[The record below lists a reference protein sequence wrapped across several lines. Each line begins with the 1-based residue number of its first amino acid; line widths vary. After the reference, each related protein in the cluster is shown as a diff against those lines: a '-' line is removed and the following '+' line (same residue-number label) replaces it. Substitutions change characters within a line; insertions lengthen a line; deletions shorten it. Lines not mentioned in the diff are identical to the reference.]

1 MSLDRR
7 SLTKVIWNGVL
18 AGLALLA
25 IALLV
30 RYQAVQSPLY
40 DTSRAYVESMERAFR
55 QVESGAAEPADF
67 RDATDGFAGFELPE
81 ANMEGLIGEFAG
93 RCYTVWRRPGVGAGA
108 GLVSAPLS
116 CAADPRLEFSQSY
129 AEQVAVVPSSG
140 VESTPIEWDTLLPP
154 SRTPGWFVLVISLLV
169 WLAFN
174 SFVSITLV
182 MYRRRRKT

>member
-7 SLTKVIWNGVL
+7 SLTKIVWNGVL
-18 AGLALLA
+18 AGLALFA

-30 RYQAVQSPLY
+30 RYQVVQSPLY

-55 QVESGAAEPADF
+55 RLESGDATPADF
-67 RDATDGFAGFELPE
+67 RDPTDGFAGFALPE
-81 ANMEGLIGEFAG
+81 ANMEGIIGEFAG
-93 RCYTVWRRPGVGAGA
+93 RCYVVWYRPGVGAGA
-108 GLVSAPLS
+108 GVLGSEMS
-116 CAADPRLEFSQSY
+116 CMAQPSLEFSQSY
-129 AEQVAVVPSSG
+129 ARQVVVVPADRAAD
-140 VESTPIEWDTLLPP
+140 VAIEWDELLPP
-154 SRTPGWFVLVISLLV
+154 SRTPTWFVLVIALLV

>member
-7 SLTKVIWNGVL
+7 SLTKIIWNSLL

-30 RYQAVQSPLY
+30 RYQVVQSPVY

-55 QVESGAAEPADF
+55 LLESGDATPTDF
-67 RDATDGFAGFELPE
+67 RDPTDGFAGFDLPE
-81 ANMEGLIGEFAG
+81 AGMEGLIGEFAG
-93 RCYTVWRRPGVGAGA
+93 RCYTVWQRPGVGAGA
-108 GLVSAPLS
+108 GLVSSALP
-116 CAADPRLEFSQSY
+116 CTVDPRLEFSQSY
-129 AEQVAVVPSSG
+129 AEQIVVVPSTG
-140 VESTPIEWDTLLPP
+140 PKSTPIEWDALLPP
-154 SRTPGWFVLVISLLV
+154 SRTPAWFVLVVSLLV

>member
-7 SLTKVIWNGVL
+7 SLTKIVWNGVL

-25 IALLV
+25 IGLLV

-55 QVESGAAEPADF
+55 SLESGEASPADF
-67 RDATDGFAGFELPE
+67 RDPTDGFAGFELPE
-81 ANMEGLIGEFAG
+81 AGMEGLIGEFAG
-93 RCYTVWRRPGVGAGA
+93 RCYAVWQRPGVGAGA
-108 GLVSAPLS
+108 GVVSGALP
-116 CAADPRLEFSQSY
+116 CAVDPRLEFSQSY
-129 AEQVAVVPSSG
+129 VEQVVVVPSTGS
-140 VESTPIEWDTLLPP
+140 ESTPVEWDALLPP
-154 SRTPGWFVLVISLLV
+154 SRTPAWFVLVISLLV